1 MLSSRTMIIFLA
13 VATLIVVAVFAT
25 TSMINLPGLA
35 VEQPMTVS
43 NVQGLAQYHQSE
55 RAGQTKAMGLAQYH
69 RSEWGLNKSV
79 LDTSQDAGMTIYFNS
94 ERSIPI
100 GSTDP
105 FDKLRHD
112 GPGR

>member
-1 MLSSRTMIIFLA
+1 MLSNRTIKFLT
-13 VATLIVVAVFAT
+13 VAALIVVAVFAT
-25 TSMINLPGLA
+25 TSMIDLSHPVIEHSMVA
-35 VEQPMTVS
+35 S
-43 NVQGLAQYHQSE
+43 NAQGLAQYHQSE
-55 RAGQTKAMGLAQYH
+55 RTGYSKEAGLA
-69 RSEWGLNKSV
+69 
-79 LDTSQDAGMTIYFNS
+79 IYFDS